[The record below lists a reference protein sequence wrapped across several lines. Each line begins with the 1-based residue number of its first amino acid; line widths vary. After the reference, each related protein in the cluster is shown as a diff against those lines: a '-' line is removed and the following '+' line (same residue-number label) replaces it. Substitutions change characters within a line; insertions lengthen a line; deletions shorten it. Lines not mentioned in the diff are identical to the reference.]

1 MKEEGADSKE
11 IEKKVKQRIQKA
23 MLKESLKGR
32 QGMKFYRQNQKLLSS
47 YCQGEPSNSFMNQR
61 SQTVGRR
68 RLQAFTMKTGDEEEE
83 DEESSEMNNSLRF
96 GTDNSQQY
104 MTTNQEFFKP
114 KAFDP

>member
-1 MKEEGADSKE
+1 
-11 IEKKVKQRIQKA
+11 
-23 MLKESLKGR
+23 
-32 QGMKFYRQNQKLLSS
+32 
-47 YCQGEPSNSFMNQR
+47 
-61 SQTVGRR
+61 
-68 RLQAFTMKTGDEEEE
+68 MKTGDEEEE